1 MFPFCTL
8 KLILTLLLSATP
20 PHLSFFF
27 ITVLILLLL
36 VFFTHIPAYGM
47 LEESNEDQKKIALD
61 ANIKNIQ
68 NICANKDTLLLLYQ
82 DEEQSSKIKKINF
95 NQNNKVED
103 ITFEAPTNI
112 SEYEFISDKNYI
124 VKANYEHLFFI
135 F

>member
-1 MFPFCTL
+1 MN
-8 KLILTLLLSATP
+8 
-20 PHLSFFF
+20 
-27 ITVLILLLL
+27 LILLLL

-95 NQNNKVED
+95 
-103 ITFEAPTNI
+103 T
-112 SEYEFISDKNYI
+112 
-124 VKANYEHLFFI
+124 
-135 F
+135 